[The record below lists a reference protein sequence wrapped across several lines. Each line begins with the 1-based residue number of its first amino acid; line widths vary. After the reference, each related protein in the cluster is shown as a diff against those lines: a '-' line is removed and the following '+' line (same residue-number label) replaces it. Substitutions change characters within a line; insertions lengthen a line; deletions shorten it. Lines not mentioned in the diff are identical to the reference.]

1 MREDYWLAAFW
12 LLIVGS
18 WVLGVAYGRWGGGG
32 GLFIDLSQA
41 VRVPSPFSLDSW
53 WQPLV
58 YFTLTALASFVLAQ
72 LFFGVG
78 AAVFLFSRGV
88 YDSFL
93 IVELER
99 TVRGWSFP
107 NIPGNELWMVLFIV
121 LILAVNLPICLWAA
135 HLGLTRAMRM
145 FYRLRGKPLKPEL
158 GAKPVVTLLILLAA
172 SIATG
177 LVGFFIFT
185 YT

>member
-1 MREDYWLAAFW
+1 MGF
-12 LLIVGS
+12 
-18 WVLGVAYGRWGGGG
+18 AYGRWGDGG

-41 VRVPSPFSLDSW
+41 VRVPSPSELNAW

-58 YFTLTALASFVLAQ
+58 YFTFTILATFLLSQ

-78 AAVFLFSRGV
+78 AGIFLFSRGV
-88 YDSFL
+88 YDSLLIAELGQRVGSWKLLEIPVKEFL
-93 IVELER
+93 
-99 TVRGWSFP
+99 T
-107 NIPGNELWMVLFIV
+107 VLFIV

-135 HLGLTRAMRM
+135 HLGLIRAMRM
-145 FYRLRGKPLKPEL
+145 FYRLRGKPLRPEV

-177 LVGFFIFT
+177 LVGSFILT

>member
-1 MREDYWLAAFW
+1 M
-12 LLIVGS
+12 
-18 WVLGVAYGRWGGGG
+18 GVAYGRWGGGG

-41 VRVPSPFSLDSW
+41 VRVPSPSELNAW
-53 WQPLV
+53 WQPLA
-58 YFTLTALASFVLAQ
+58 YFTFTILATFLLAQ

-78 AAVFLFSRGV
+78 AGIFLFSRGI
-88 YDSFL
+88 YDSLLIAELSQKVGSWKLLEIPAKEFL
-93 IVELER
+93 
-99 TVRGWSFP
+99 T
-107 NIPGNELWMVLFIV
+107 VLFIV

-177 LVGFFIFT
+177 LVGSFILT